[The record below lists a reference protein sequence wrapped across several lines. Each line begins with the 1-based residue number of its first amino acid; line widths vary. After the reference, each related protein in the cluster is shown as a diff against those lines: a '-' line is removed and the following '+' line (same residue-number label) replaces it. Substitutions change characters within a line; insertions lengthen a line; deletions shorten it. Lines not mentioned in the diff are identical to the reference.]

1 MSDKP
6 SIFSRIFAGRG
17 RKVPEQETVAYA
29 RLMNLG
35 SMRTTKDRPLIKPT
49 PSNLRKFSRSVHA
62 RRAINRIKN
71 VIAALDWEIVADK
84 NVKESAEIKRQIDT
98 VFRCFESPNNDDSFR
113 TLTEQVVED
122 YLVCGQGA
130 IEQETGSDKIRPLW
144 MWPVDGTSIQIFGG
158 WSGDKDE
165 ARYLQTIGFGGNVG
179 GQSGIQLRNDQLI
192 LMRKDPSTDVPYGYG
207 ALEIAFTTINRKLGI
222 ADYAGNVA
230 SNGQPENMILFPGM
244 DRNQIETMRGWWRN
258 EIEGE
263 GMTPIIGGDGVE
275 ILRLRGANDDALYL
289 KFQDMLVREIA
300 TAFELSPQNLG
311 LESDV
316 NRNTSETADD
326 RDWESAIIPAARN
339 LESYLNREAIQGKLG
354 FSQVRFRFIGLDRD
368 DEMNM
373 AKVYETEFKNNSITP
388 NEYRENRGRPPM
400 ESEWGN
406 RTYADMQIAMKAAAG
421 SKETISQIDTDEFG
435 SNQGD
440 K

>member
-6 SIFSRIFAGRG
+6 SLFSRLLAGRT

-35 SMRTTKDRPLIKPT
+35 SIRGQKDRPLIKPT
-49 PSNLRKFSRSVHA
+49 PSNLRKFSRTVHA

-71 VIAALDWEIVADK
+71 AICALDWEIAPMHDVT
-84 NVKESAEIKRQIDT
+84 ESREILRQID
-98 VFRCFESPNNDDSFR
+98 VVERCFARPNNDDSFR
-113 TLTEQVVED
+113 TLLEQVIED

-158 WSGDKDE
+158 WSGDKNE
-165 ARYLQTIGFGGNVG
+165 ARYLQTIGYGGNVG
-179 GQSGIQLRNDQLI
+179 GQSGIALRNDQLI
-192 LMRKDPSTDVPYGYG
+192 LIRKDPSTDVPYGYG
-207 ALEIAFTTINRKLGI
+207 ALEIAFTTINRKLGT

-230 SNGQPENMILFPGM
+230 SNGQPENMLVFPGM
-244 DRNQIETMRGWWRN
+244 SEEQLQTMRGWWRN

-263 GMTPIIGGDGVE
+263 GMTPMLGGQGAEV
-275 ILRLRGANDDALYL
+275 LRLRGSTDDALFL

-311 LESDV
+311 IEADV

-326 RDWESAIIPAARN
+326 RDWESAITPSARN
-339 LESYLNREAIQGKLG
+339 IQSYLNREAIQGKLG
-354 FSQVRFRFIGLDRD
+354 FSQIEFRFLGLDRE
-368 DEMNM
+368 DEMNL
-373 AKVYETEFKNNSITP
+373 AKVYEREFKNNAITP
-388 NEYRENRGRPPM
+388 NEYRAIRGRAPM
-400 ESEWGN
+400 ESIWGDKTN
-406 RTYADMQIAMKAAAG
+406 ADIQIAMKAAGGA
-421 SKETISQIDTDEFG
+421 KEPVSQIADDERG
-435 SNQGD
+435 LN
-440 K
+440 KEE

>member
-6 SIFSRIFAGRG
+6 SFFSRLFAGRG
-17 RKVPEQETVAYA
+17 RKVPKQETVAYA

-35 SMRTTKDRPLIKPT
+35 SIRGSKDRPLIKPT

-71 VIAALDWEIVADK
+71 AIAALDWEVVAAPG
-84 NVKESAEIKRQIDT
+84 VKESREILRQIEVT
-98 VFRCFESPNNDDSFR
+98 GRCLSRPNNDDSFR
-113 TLTEQVVED
+113 TLVEQVVED

-130 IEQETGSDKIRPLW
+130 IEQETGSDQIRPLW

-158 WSGDKDE
+158 WSGDKNE
-165 ARYLQTIGFGGNVG
+165 ARYLQTMGFGGNVG

-192 LMRKDPSTDVPYGYG
+192 LIRKDPSTDVPYGFG
-207 ALEIAFTTINRKLGI
+207 ALEIAFSTINRKLGV

-230 SNGQPENMILFPGM
+230 SNGQPENLLSFPGM
-244 DRNQIETMRGWWRN
+244 GEEQLQTMRGWWRN

-263 GMTPIIGGDGVE
+263 GMTPMIGGTGVE
-275 ILRLRGANDDALYL
+275 AIKLRGSTDDALFL

-311 LESDV
+311 IEADV
-316 NRNTSETADD
+316 NRNTSEVADD

-339 LESYLNREAIQGKLG
+339 IESYLNREAIQGKLG
-354 FSQVRFRFIGLDRD
+354 FSQIRFRFLGLDRA
-368 DEMNM
+368 DELNM

-388 NEYRENRGRPPM
+388 NEYRAYRGRAPM
-400 ESEWGN
+400 ESMWGD
-406 RTYADMQIAMKAAAG
+406 RTFADMQIAMKAATG
-421 SKETISQIDTDEFG
+421 SKETVTQIADDERG
-435 SNQGD
+435 LNQED
-440 K
+440 